1 MIYIRRAAA
10 ADWEAIWPIF
20 QAVVAGGD
28 TYVYAPDTS
37 EAQAR
42 ALWMPEG
49 VSTYVAR
56 EQGEVVGTFLVRP
69 NQLGLGS
76 HVCNAAFM
84 VKLSQSGRGVGRAMD
99 LHALAEAKA
108 AGYTAMQ
115 FNFVVSCNTR
125 AVALWESL
133 GFSIIGTIPKAF
145 QHQEMGL
152 VDAHIMHRFLD

>member
-10 ADWEAIWPIF
+10 ADGEAIWLIF

-49 VSTYVAR
+49 VSTCVAR

-69 NQLGLGS
+69 NQPGHGPLCAGGGEGGKV
-76 HVCNAAFM
+76 HGNA
-84 VKLSQSGRGVGRAMD
+84 V
-99 LHALAEAKA
+99 
-108 AGYTAMQ
+108 
-115 FNFVVSCNTR
+115 
-125 AVALWESL
+125 
-133 GFSIIGTIPKAF
+133 
-145 QHQEMGL
+145 
-152 VDAHIMHRFLD
+152 

>member
-10 ADWEAIWPIF
+10 ADGEAIWLIF

-28 TYVYAPDTS
+28 TYVYAPDTG

-42 ALWMPEG
+42 ALDAGGRLDLCGAGAGEG
-49 VSTYVAR
+49 RRDFSCAAQSARPWVAR
-56 EQGEVVGTFLVRP
+56 LQRRIHGQAEPVR
-69 NQLGLGS
+69 
-76 HVCNAAFM
+76 ARRA
-84 VKLSQSGRGVGRAMD
+84 RAMG
-99 LHALAEAKA
+99 LYALAEAKA
-108 AGYTAMQ
+108 AKYTAMQ
-115 FNFVVSCNTR
+115 FNFVVSCNTW